1 MVIAD
6 SLRACAFLVRRPTST
21 LLVQRHLIRCVN
33 LDCLDFLPC
42 YWESASKGAREQRR
56 AGGGAVTMALT
67 RRMGTKGRR
76 SNVGCGDR
84 RLDNNVLH
92 EFAMF
97 VRSVKK
103 RFCFPQWPCIYS
115 SSAYSAAAAAPACPT
130 HQNAGLDK
138 VYCCYNLLRC
148 CAAIGVRFLWRTRSA
163 RCINTLTRQQ
173 QRHFAYSA

>member
-1 MVIAD
+1 MAGGRARNVVIAD

-84 RLDNNVLH
+84 RLDNNVLR
-92 EFAMF
+92 EFAG
-97 VRSVKK
+97 VVCPVKNVLF
-103 RFCFPQWPCIYS
+103 RFPQWPCIVKNG
-115 SSAYSAAAAAPACPT
+115 AYHGT
-130 HQNAGLDK
+130 
-138 VYCCYNLLRC
+138 LLVLLLLLLLLSL
-148 CAAIGVRFLWRTRSA
+148 IH
-163 RCINTLTRQQ
+163 I
-173 QRHFAYSA
+173 